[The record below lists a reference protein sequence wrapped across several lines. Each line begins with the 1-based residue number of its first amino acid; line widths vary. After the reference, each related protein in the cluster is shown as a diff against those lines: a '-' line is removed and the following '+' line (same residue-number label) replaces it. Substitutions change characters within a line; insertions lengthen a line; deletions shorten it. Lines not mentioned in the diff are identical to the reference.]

1 YAVKRGG
8 MGEVGDAL
16 ARTNRGTVLPRGAL
30 IRYRED
36 YGAKGG
42 KLTAEQV
49 GARIAR
55 LEKDDPKLSYG
66 VLDPSTFKE
75 DGGPSI
81 AERIN
86 QVLIKEKLVPFREA
100 DNTRVSRSDSRD
112 RGGPM
117 SGWDGMRARLIGT
130 ARRGEDGAVDWS
142 VGRPMLYVF
151 STCTDFIRTV
161 PVLQHDQARPED
173 LDTTGEDHA
182 ADDGRYACTS
192 RPWVKSLSPAAKEAR
207 DAYGEG
213 REERYADDTAT
224 L

>member
-1 YAVKRGG
+1 
-8 MGEVGDAL
+8 
-16 ARTNRGTVLPRGAL
+16 
-30 IRYRED
+30 
-36 YGAKGG
+36 
-42 KLTAEQV
+42 
-49 GARIAR
+49 
-55 LEKDDPKLSYG
+55 
-66 VLDPSTFKE
+66 DPSTFKE

-161 PVLQHDQARPED
+161 PVLQHDQA
-173 LDTTGEDHA
+173 G
-182 ADDGRYACTS
+182 
-192 RPWVKSLSPAAKEAR
+192 
-207 DAYGEG
+207 
-213 REERYADDTAT
+213 
-224 L
+224 